1 MRILQDFEVFAG
13 TSRMFE
19 NKLSGLW
26 PFYLKNKESDRRAS
40 NIAEVQLKKKYIV
53 FVRCE
58 AVIFEVLKACVYLAM
73 AYFLV
78 VRACF

>member
-1 MRILQDFEVFAG
+1 MPILRDFEVLAG

-19 NKLSGLW
+19 NKLSG
-26 PFYLKNKESDRRAS
+26 RATMAS
-40 NIAEVQLKKKYIV
+40 NIAEVQ

-73 AYFLV
+73 AYLL
-78 VRACF
+78 VRACFFNCNLHSQGSPVVVLVPA